1 MTRFR
6 IRAGPVPWHPVWAEC
21 PWSLEASSS
30 CLSMRAGED
39 SGALQR
45 GGPARAALSIP
56 SCRKQ
61 EQQSVC
67 LAPGSQAQLDR
78 FVILRWPRG
87 SVGKET
93 DRHGQAAVVRGRPVS
108 TVFGWGA
115 RGLQRRRRSREPCWP
130 PSGRLSAAASGLLQ
144 GQAGEP
150 QDCGGRNYTRRRR
163 RHRDRS

>member
-6 IRAGPVPWHPVWAEC
+6 ISAGPVPWHPVWAEC

-39 SGALQR
+39 SGAPQR

-56 SCRKQ
+56 SCRKR
-61 EQQSVC
+61 EQQSAC

-78 FVILRWPRG
+78 FVILRWSSG

-93 DRHGQAAVVRGRPVS
+93 DRHGQAAVVRGRQVS
-108 TVFGWGA
+108 MVFGWGA
-115 RGLQRRRRSREPCWP
+115 RGLQRRRGSRGPYWL

-144 GQAGEP
+144 GQAGES
-150 QDCGGRNYTRRRR
+150 QDCGGWNYTHRRRR
-163 RHRDRS
+163 YRDRS